1 MYESGIVDCTGDN
14 KRGTLHMVRL
24 PGWTLGR
31 LACAL
36 FLRGSGLLCLDCSF
50 SWCCPRDPTLNA
62 WWWRFT
68 IGGALRGSAGM
79 LETHDVSTGAA
90 LAQRCVP
97 LRRWSQQSSSS
108 HCGGL
113 LGVHG

>member
-14 KRGTLHMVRL
+14 KRGTLHTVRL

-50 SWCCPRDPTLNA
+50 SWCCPAGPKFKRPVVAVQYWGCPAGICWHARDA
-62 WWWRFT
+62 
-68 IGGALRGSAGM
+68 
-79 LETHDVSTGAA
+79 
-90 LAQRCVP
+90 
-97 LRRWSQQSSSS
+97 
-108 HCGGL
+108 
-113 LGVHG
+113 